1 MKKKVG
7 VITAILFLMI
17 GVILLLFPY
26 YTKKENG
33 KVQNGLLEQ
42 YENLIAANKEKTSKK
57 LPTPEPQKDNM
68 DYTIA
73 DFVEDNTSKDTK
85 SIIDRQQIIG
95 KITCDKIG
103 IEYIVVEGADRDNI
117 RATIGHIKGTAGFG
131 GKGNCVLAGHRG
143 GYYGKFFKE
152 IDQLTKGDVVVV
164 TDLYNRNY
172 YYEVYEQQVVEP
184 DALWICEPV
193 EGKKILTLLSCEDH
207 GTKRRIVR
215 CQLKNSI
222 DRLEN

>member
-1 MKKKVG
+1 MRKKVG
-7 VITAILFLMI
+7 IIASILFI
-17 GVILLLFPY
+17 VVGIVLLLFPY

-42 YENLIAANKEKTSKK
+42 YEQLVAANKEKASKEM
-57 LPTPEPQKDNM
+57 PTPEPQTNTM

-73 DFVEDNTSKDTK
+73 DFVEDQTSKDTK
-85 SIIDRQQIIG
+85 AIIDRQQIIG

-117 RATIGHIKGTAGFG
+117 RATIGHIKGTAGLG

-143 GYYGKFFKE
+143 GYYGTFFKN

-172 YYEVYEQQVVEP
+172 YYEVYEQQVVEA

-193 EGKKILTLLSCEDH
+193 EGKNTLTLLSCEDH